1 MKQVFRIFSFISLIL
16 ILVACSNKVVD
27 IKQGSD
33 KVSVA
38 DKGLVTQCIAKG
50 KVTVSVTSKV
60 GIYTRDVDTV
70 EANLTQ
76 LAKNSAVSEGAD
88 TIVKGA
94 SASYGE
100 REFDLFKC
108 R

>member
-1 MKQVFRIFSFISLIL
+1 MKYRFKLASIILLVFFS
-16 ILVACSNKVVD
+16 ACSNKVVEIKPGSEKVLLVNKQD
-27 IKQGSD
+27 IANC
-33 KVSVA
+33 VS
-38 DKGLVTQCIAKG
+38 KG
-50 KVTVSVTSKV
+50 KVTSTVTSKV

-70 EANLTQ
+70 EANLVQ
-76 LAKNSAVSEGAD
+76 LAKNSAVAEGAD

-94 SASYGE
+94 SKNYGE

>member
-1 MKQVFRIFSFISLIL
+1 MKHLFKLIL
-16 ILVACSNKVVD
+16 PVLVVLLSACSNKVVE
-27 IKQGSD
+27 IKPGSEN
-33 KVSVA
+33 VS
-38 DKGLVTQCIAKG
+38 LVNQQDVSNCESKG
-50 KVTVSVTSKV
+50 KVTSTVTSKV

-70 EANLTQ
+70 EANLIQ

-88 TIVKGA
+88 TIVKGP